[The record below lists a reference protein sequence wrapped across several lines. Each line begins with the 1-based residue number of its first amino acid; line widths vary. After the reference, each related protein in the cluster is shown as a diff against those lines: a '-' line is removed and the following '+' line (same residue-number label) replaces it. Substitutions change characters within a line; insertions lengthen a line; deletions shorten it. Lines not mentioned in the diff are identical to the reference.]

1 MKIIGVVYSGDKGQK
16 YTQDSDIKN
25 GKWTSTNPQLIAPY
39 MRLDNKEVSSQFIV
53 RQIEYDS
60 ATKTPY
66 PRIFNVQEA
75 ENWQISTND
84 HTQVAS
90 YMKMAT
96 YLNLFGNLFFW
107 LYL

>member
-1 MKIIGVVYSGDKGQK
+1 
-16 YTQDSDIKN
+16 
-25 GKWTSTNPQLIAPY
+25 
-39 MRLDNKEVSSQFIV
+39 MRLENRDISSQFIV

-75 ENWQISTND
+75 ENWQISVDD
-84 HTQVAS
+84 HKNIAG
-90 YMKMAT
+90 YWKMAT
-96 YLNLFGNLFFW
+96 YLNIFGNLFFW